1 MTPPV
6 EDVPQLDGVVA
17 PLAVVPGRLLLLAV
31 GLLFPAP
38 GPAVLLYH
46 ARLRSDEIY
55 AECSVLLRSWR
66 LCYNALVPNCD
77 RLCCSRPPQ

>member
-31 GLLFPAP
+31 GLLLPAP
-38 GPAVLLYH
+38 GPAVQLCSPTSGQAQICEVFTPLL
-46 ARLRSDEIY
+46 A
-55 AECSVLLRSWR
+55 ALLQCVGAQ
-66 LCYNALVPNCD
+66 L
-77 RLCCSRPPQ
+77 